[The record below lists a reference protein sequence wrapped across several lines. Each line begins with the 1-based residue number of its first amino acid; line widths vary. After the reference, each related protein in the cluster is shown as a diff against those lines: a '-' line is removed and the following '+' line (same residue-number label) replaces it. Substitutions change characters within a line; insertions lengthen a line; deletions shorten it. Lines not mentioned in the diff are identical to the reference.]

1 MVTNTAYKII
11 KKAVIVR
18 IKKGENYEE
27 ILDSY
32 PKLSNEQRAQMIEE
46 LIQEGYI
53 IIEDTPVEDT
63 VDNPVEDNPED
74 NPIEEG

>member
-1 MVTNTAYKII
+1 MVTNTAYRII

-18 IKKGENYEE
+18 LKKQEETLDE

-32 PKLSNEQRAQMIEE
+32 PKLSPGQRAQMIEE

-53 IIEDTPVEDT
+53 QGNE
-63 VDNPVEDNPED
+63 
-74 NPIEEG
+74 

>member
-1 MVTNTAYKII
+1 MVTNTAYRII

-18 IKKGENYEE
+18 LKKQEETVEE

-32 PKLSNEQRAQMIEE
+32 PKLSAGQRSQMIEE

-53 IIEDTPVEDT
+53 QGNE
-63 VDNPVEDNPED
+63 
-74 NPIEEG
+74 

>member
-18 IKKGENYEE
+18 LKKGENIVD

-32 PKLSNEQRAQMIEE
+32 PKLSDGQRAQMTEE
-46 LIQEGYI
+46 LIAEGYI
-53 IIEDTPVEDT
+53 
-63 VDNPVEDNPED
+63 
-74 NPIEEG
+74 EGA

>member
-11 KKAVIVR
+11 KKATIVR
-18 IKKGENYEE
+18 LKKGENIED

-32 PKLSNEQRAQMIEE
+32 PKLSAGQRAQMTEE

-53 IIEDTPVEDT
+53 IGE
-63 VDNPVEDNPED
+63 
-74 NPIEEG
+74 

>member
-1 MVTNTAYKII
+1 MVTNTAYRII

-27 ILDSY
+27 VLDSY
-32 PKLSNEQRAQMIEE
+32 PKLSDEQRAQMIEE

-53 IIEDTPVEDT
+53 
-63 VDNPVEDNPED
+63 
-74 NPIEEG
+74 EGDE